1 MKLCRKCNLYY
12 DNPELNFC
20 SKCGGTLETMNICP
34 NCHTE
39 NGLDFVFCKKCGTKL
54 NGNNT
59 EETTTNKVTS
69 DIQTV
74 QTTSLAPITQ
84 QTTDAKEDILVQK
97 SQSLQVKENNTDLKN
112 NKKENSNLLINL
124 SKGIAILTVIIVA
137 GLYFFNNTIKPPTNI
152 SQNNTINT
160 KNKKADVYI
169 EEDSNNRDR
178 LDKIFK
184 ERMKKYENNPI
195 NQPVQKNLPNNEAP
209 MNKVVLPKD
218 ILIWQ
223 NGNIG
228 YYMDNT
234 ITPGMSETGK
244 YFKVTTRRV
253 QNGMTIESNNYSY
266 SQYRGG
272 QWRYRTDKMKGNTS
286 VVCNDEVFEFCMKQL
301 GWTYKVNKLGNLKY
315 YQ

>member
-1 MKLCRKCNLYY
+1 MKICRKCNLYFE
-12 DNPELNFC
+12 NPELNFC
-20 SKCGGTLETMNICP
+20 SKCGNTLETINICP
-34 NCHTE
+34 SCHTE
-39 NGLDFVFCKKCGTKL
+39 NGLDFVFCKKCGTQLKV
-54 NGNNT
+54 NNA
-59 EETTTNKVTS
+59 EKTTSNKVTS
-69 DIQTV
+69 NTQTAL
-74 QTTSLAPITQ
+74 TTTLAPITQ
-84 QTTDAKEDILVQK
+84 QTTDAKEKISVQK
-97 SQSLQVKENNTDLKN
+97 SSSLQTKEYNADLKDN
-112 NKKENSNLLINL
+112 RKDNSNLLINL
-124 SKGIAILTVIIVA
+124 SKGIAILAVIIVA
-137 GLYFFNNTIKPPTNI
+137 GLYFFNNATKSPTNI
-152 SQNNTINT
+152 SQKKTVDT
-160 KNKKADVYI
+160 KDRKTDVYV
-169 EEDSNNRDR
+169 EEELSARDR
-178 LDKIFK
+178 QEKVFK
-184 ERMKKYENNPI
+184 EHMKKYENNPI

-301 GWTYKVNKLGNLKY
+301 GWPYKVNIIGNLKY